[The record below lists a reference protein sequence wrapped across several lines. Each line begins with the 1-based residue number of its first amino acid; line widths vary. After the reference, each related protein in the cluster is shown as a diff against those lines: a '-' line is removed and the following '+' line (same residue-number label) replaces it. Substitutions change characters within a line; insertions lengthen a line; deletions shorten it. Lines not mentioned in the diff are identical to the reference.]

1 MRMCAVSHVSSH
13 LNIVI
18 GKLAKLAVIS
28 AELLLLS
35 GDTKGE
41 ARDEVDKEEEDASES
56 EGPGK
61 DSESTSDLVTQL
73 NKVTVNP
80 TNRVVLSTVES
91 GNGFAFAS

>member
-1 MRMCAVSHVSSH
+1 MCAVSHVSSH

-18 GKLAKLAVIS
+18 RKLAQLAIIS
-28 AELLLLS
+28 AELLLLW

-41 ARDEVDKEEEDASES
+41 ARDEVENEKENASECKGPS
-56 EGPGK
+56 EDGK
-61 DSESTSDLVTQL
+61 STSDLVTQL